1 MLLKVCDCDLDN
13 FAISHSTVRR
23 QRKIFNSK
31 VSVDIMLKW
40 VKMVKELGL
49 KIILQYDGKLVEEL
63 ERSKVKS
70 IKYDR
75 LSVIARLSEIDGPDS
90 EQILGIPQIKNGKGV
105 TQTTAF
111 FDMQDYYDISD
122 NVVGTCQDTTSANVG
137 NKQGVTVCSGKRSDR
152 LLLRI
157 DCRCHVIE
165 LEIKHFDS
173 AVSGRGTTA
182 PWDQLFIKYRN
193 KFDSIRDKIDYGD
206 LNTFE
211 WPTEEDSFIH
221 RKATEVLT
229 LVEKM
234 LEKDTFTRGNYNYN
248 YN

>member
-75 LSVIARLSEIDGPDS
+75 LSVIARLPEIDGPDS
-90 EQILGIPQIKNGKGV
+90 EQILRIPQIKNGKGV

-122 NVVGTCQDTTSANVG
+122 NVVGTCQDTTSANVD
-137 NKQGVTVCSGKRSDR
+137 N
-152 LLLRI
+152 
-157 DCRCHVIE
+157 
-165 LEIKHFDS
+165 
-173 AVSGRGTTA
+173 RG
-182 PWDQLFIKYRN
+182 
-193 KFDSIRDKIDYGD
+193 
-206 LNTFE
+206 
-211 WPTEEDSFIH
+211 
-221 RKATEVLT
+221 
-229 LVEKM
+229 
-234 LEKDTFTRGNYNYN
+234 
-248 YN
+248 